1 MRIRIISE
9 GKTKDAHLRAL
20 QADYASRIAHFTDFV
35 LEELR
40 PERKAGNGRG
50 GRLSATDQRLLEKIH
65 GSTKVLLDE
74 RGREGTSEDFGEW
87 LGQQALRG
95 DRGGAFLLGGPERV
109 LGRLRE
115 QGGPLV

>member
-50 GRLSATDQRLLEKIH
+50 GRLSATDQRLLEKLH
-65 GSTKVLLDE
+65 RRTKVLP
-74 RGREGTSEDFGEW
+74 GEGG
-87 LGQQALRG
+87 
-95 DRGGAFLLGGPERV
+95 RGGGFADFWGMLGPASSRRGP
-109 LGRLRE
+109 
-115 QGGPLV
+115 GG

>member
-50 GRLSATDQRLLEKIH
+50 GRLSATDQRLLEKLH
-65 GSTKVLLDE
+65 GSTKVLLGE
-74 RGREGTSEDFGEW
+74 RGR
-87 LGQQALRG
+87 
-95 DRGGAFLLGGPERV
+95 GGASEEFCEWVGQEALGG
-109 LGRLRE
+109 GRGVGCLF
-115 QGGPLV
+115 GGPGGGSPAAVRGAS